1 MSNVVS
7 MDEYKNDTSAYVYEQ
22 LDKATDTVFEMIEHL
37 MVEYDLD
44 RVAASNVMVAT
55 VLGMAQQAVEVLG
68 DDHRHDA
75 QEVLDFAR
83 DFIGAE

>member
-1 MSNVVS
+1 MEEFKAKTFS
-7 MDEYKNDTSAYVYEQ
+7 YEQ
-22 LDKATDTVFEMIEHL
+22 LDKATDTVFEMIDNL
-37 MVEYDLD
+37 MTEYDFD
-44 RVAASNVMVAT
+44 RVTASNIMVAT

-75 QEVLDFAR
+75 QEVIDFAR

>member
-7 MDEYKNDTSAYVYEQ
+7 MDEYKAKSFDYEQ

-37 MVEYDLD
+37 MAEYDFD
-44 RVAASNVMVAT
+44 RIAASMVMVAT

>member
-1 MSNVVS
+1 MNNVVS
-7 MDEYKNDTSAYVYEQ
+7 MDEYKAKAFSYEQ
-22 LDKATDTVFEMIEHL
+22 LDKATDSVFGMIEYL
-37 MVEYDLD
+37 MTEYDFD
-44 RVAASNVMVAT
+44 RVTASNVMVAT

-83 DFIGAE
+83 DFISAE